1 METKMTHHSLRR
13 RRHALALGPLAGA
26 LSALMVVGCAS
37 LAPASAP
44 VATAAPAAQWQA
56 PLPAAAR
63 TAASVGVAPSPQPTD
78 RTAELKRWWLQ
89 FNDTPLAL
97 LIDAAQA
104 ASPSVAAARS
114 RIEQARAAR
123 VAGGAA
129 LGPTA
134 DARAGLARY
143 RVDLATPILS
153 SATVGLQAAWELDL
167 FGANAAGRDAAQ
179 ARLEGAQA
187 GWHDARISVAA
198 ETASAYLVLRA
209 CEAQL
214 AQTTLD
220 AASRA
225 EISRLTGLATDA
237 GFQAPAAAALARA
250 SAAQGNASLT
260 QQRAQCDLAVKALVA
275 LTAVPEPALRE
286 RLRPGAQRLP
296 EPAQLSVAQVPAAVL
311 AQRPDLFI
319 AERELAAA
327 GADLTQARAQRYP
340 RIALAGSI
348 TPTRLDIGGV
358 SANGTVWSVG
368 PVTVTLPIF
377 DGGVRRA
384 NAQAAQAAALQ
395 QVIGSHVVPAH
406 DCRRPLISRQVEPHQ
421 IDFGQLFMV
430 SGRLKLRDFQ
440 AERGRRFLKSLLTPS
455 RRNQSA
461 GAHDIEDSL
470 MPFSR
475 QISCHLTRAADIVRH
490 NTGQTCDGIDNRH
503 HRQSR
508 IHQKLDNRILRRNI
522 EYKAVHASIS

>member
-1 METKMTHHSLRR
+1 METKMTHHSFRR

-37 LAPASAP
+37 LAPVSAP
-44 VATAAPAAQWQA
+44 VATAPPAAQWQA

-286 RLRPGAQRLP
+286 LLRPGAQRLP

-384 NAQAAQAAALQ
+384 NAQAAQARLDAAASRYASSLRTAVREVEEALVGLQ
-395 QVIGSHVVPAH
+395 STAARGEDAVIAADGFERSYRAVEARFKGGLASLFELE
-406 DCRRPLISRQVEPHQ
+406 DARRSAV
-421 IDFGQLFMV
+421 
-430 SGRLKLRDFQ
+430 
-440 AERGRRFLKSLLTPS
+440 AA
-455 RRNQSA
+455 QSA
-461 GAHDIEDSL
+461 L
-470 MPFSR
+470 
-475 QISCHLTRAADIVRH
+475 
-490 NTGQTCDGIDNRH
+490 ID
-503 HRQSR
+503 
-508 IHQKLDNRILRRNI
+508 LRRERVAAWI
-522 EYKAVHASIS
+522 TLYRALGGGWDATDAVADASATPRG

>member
-1 METKMTHHSLRR
+1 MTHHCLPRR
-13 RRHALALGPLAGA
+13 RPFRLGLLASALP
-26 LSALMVVGCAS
+26 ALMVTGCAS
-37 LAPASAP
+37 LAPAPAP
-44 VATAAPAAQWQA
+44 VAVAAPAAQWQA
-56 PLPAAAR
+56 PLPGANAATPAATPATTPATTSAGAAA
-63 TAASVGVAPSPQPTD
+63 SLPPTD
-78 RTAELKRWWLQ
+78 RSAELKRWWLQ
-89 FNDTPLAL
+89 FNDTPLAQ

-104 ASPSVAAARS
+104 ASPSVLAARS

-129 LGPTA
+129 LGPTV
-134 DARAGLARY
+134 DARAGLSRSRA
-143 RVDLATPILS
+143 DLSTPILT

-167 FGANAAGRDAAQ
+167 FGGNAAGRDAAQ

-198 ETASAYLVLRA
+198 ETGSAYLVLRA

-225 EISRLTGLATDA
+225 EISRLTGLATQA
-237 GFQAPAAAALARA
+237 GFLAPANAALARA

-260 QQRAQCDLAVKALVA
+260 QQRAQCDLDVKALVA
-275 LTAVPEPALRE
+275 LTALPEPALRE
-286 RLRPGAQRLP
+286 LLRAGAQRLP
-296 EPAQLSVAQVPAAVL
+296 EPAQLSVPQVPAAAL

-358 SANGTVWSVG
+358 SASGTVWSVG

-384 NAQAAQAAALQ
+384 NAHAAQARLDAAASNYAGSLRTAVREVEEALVGLQ
-395 QVIGSHVVPAH
+395 STAARGEDAAIAADGFERSYRAVEARYKGGLASLFELEDA
-406 DCRRPLISRQVEPHQ
+406 RRSAV
-421 IDFGQLFMV
+421 
-430 SGRLKLRDFQ
+430 
-440 AERGRRFLKSLLTPS
+440 AA
-455 RRNQSA
+455 QSA
-461 GAHDIEDSL
+461 LIDLQRERVAAWIAL
-470 MPFSR
+470 Y
-475 QISCHLTRAADIVRH
+475 RALGGGWDATDAVAD
-490 NTGQTCDGIDNRH
+490 
-503 HRQSR
+503 
-508 IHQKLDNRILRRNI
+508 
-522 EYKAVHASIS
+522 ASATPRG